1 MGQEDREGFLLLLAM
16 DFTLSDEQ
24 KLFQETARRFAR
36 QELPGLARELE
47 ERDAS
52 VGDDWMRRYAE
63 MGFFGINLPQAYGG
77 QGMGHLEAVLVL
89 EEFAKVSSAVAMP
102 IFEANFG
109 PMAVL
114 VHFAPEELKRRVLPQ
129 VCAGKLMVA
138 VSMSEPDAGTALT
151 DLKTRAEVHGDRVV
165 VNGTKRWCS
174 GAGHTQGYLVYCRM
188 SEAPG
193 AAGIGAVYVEKGTPG
208 FSFGKR
214 EELMGFRGIM
224 TADMFFDNVEVPAG
238 NIVVPAGSFGKLMS
252 AFNLE
257 RCGNT
262 TMSLGVAAGALDYLL
277 GYVQE
282 RRQFGKPVV
291 DFQAVQL
298 KLADMALEVDAARLL
313 LYRAVCNARQGLP
326 SVLESSMAKCFAN
339 EMAREVAGSAM
350 QLMGGYGYSKQFDIE
365 RRLRDAWGW
374 GIAGG
379 TIDVQKVNIAAALVG
394 RRFDQRR

>member
-1 MGQEDREGFLLLLAM
+1 MN
-16 DFTLSDEQ
+16 FTLSEDQ
-24 KLFQETARRFAR
+24 KALQDAARRFAQ
-36 QELPGLARELE
+36 QELPVLARELE
-47 ERDAS
+47 ADDRSVDAR
-52 VGDDWMRRYAE
+52 WMKTYAE
-63 MGFFGINLPQAYGG
+63 MGFFGINVPEEYGG

-89 EEFAKVSSAVAMP
+89 EELAKISSAVAMP
-102 IFEANFG
+102 VFEGNFG

-114 VHFAPEELKRRVLPQ
+114 VHFAPEALKRRLLPQ
-129 VCAGKLMVA
+129 VCAGKLLIA

-151 DLKTRAEVHGDRVV
+151 DLKTRARLQDDKVV
-165 VNGTKRWCS
+165 IDGTKRWCS
-174 GAGHTQGYLVYCRM
+174 GAGHAQGYLVYCRL

-214 EELMGFRGIM
+214 EELMGFRGIE
-224 TADMFFDNVEVPAG
+224 TADMFFDNVELPASH
-238 NIVVPAGSFGKLMS
+238 VVLPAGSFAKLMA

-262 TMSLGVAAGALDYLL
+262 TMSLGVASGALDYAL

-282 RRQFGKPVV
+282 RRQFGKPIVE
-291 DFQAVQL
+291 FQAVQL
-298 KLADMALEVDAARLL
+298 KLAEMALKVEASRLL
-313 LYRAVCNARQGLP
+313 LYRAVANAGQGLP
-326 SVLESSMAKCFAN
+326 TVLESSMAKCFAN
-339 EMAREVAGSAM
+339 EIVREVAGAAM

>member
-1 MGQEDREGFLLLLAM
+1 MN
-16 DFTLSDEQ
+16 FTLSEDQ
-24 KLFQETARRFAR
+24 KALQDAARRFAQ
-36 QELPGLARELE
+36 QELPVLARELE
-47 ERDAS
+47 ADDRSVDAR
-52 VGDDWMRRYAE
+52 WMKTYAE
-63 MGFFGINLPQAYGG
+63 MGFFGINVPEEYGG

-89 EEFAKVSSAVAMP
+89 EELAKISSAVAMP
-102 IFEANFG
+102 VFEGNFG

-114 VHFAPEELKRRVLPQ
+114 VHFAPEALKRRLLPQ
-129 VCAGKLMVA
+129 VCAGKLLIA

-151 DLKTRAEVHGDRVV
+151 DLKTRARLQDDKVV
-165 VNGTKRWCS
+165 INGTKRWCS
-174 GAGHTQGYLVYCRM
+174 GAGHAQGYLVYCRL

-214 EELMGFRGIM
+214 EELMGFRGIE
-224 TADMFFDNVEVPAG
+224 TADMFFDNVELPADH
-238 NIVVPAGSFGKLMS
+238 VVLPAGSFGKLMA

-262 TMSLGVAAGALDYLL
+262 TMSLGVASGALEHAL

-282 RRQFGKPVV
+282 RRQFGKPIVE
-291 DFQAVQL
+291 FQAVQL
-298 KLADMALEVDAARLL
+298 KLAEMALKVEASRLL
-313 LYRAVCNARQGLP
+313 LYRAVANAGQGLP
-326 SVLESSMAKCFAN
+326 TVLESSMAKCFAN
-339 EMAREVAGSAM
+339 EIVREVAGSAM
-350 QLMGGYGYSKQFDIE
+350 QLMGGYGYSKQFDME

-379 TIDVQKVNIAAALVG
+379 TIDVQKVNIASALVG

>member
-1 MGQEDREGFLLLLAM
+1 M
-16 DFTLSDEQ
+16 DFALNEDQ
-24 KLFQETARRFAR
+24 RMLQETARRFAQ
-36 QELPGLARELE
+36 QELPQVARELE
-47 ERDAS
+47 ERDES

-63 MGFFGINLPQAYGG
+63 MGFFGINVPVEYGG

-89 EEFAKVSSAVAMP
+89 EEFAKLSSAVAMP
-102 IFEANFG
+102 VFEANFG

-129 VCAGKLMVA
+129 VCTGKLIVA

-151 DLKTRAEVHGDRVV
+151 DLRTRAEVRGDHVTID
-165 VNGTKRWCS
+165 GTKRWCS
-174 GAGHTQGYLVYCRM
+174 GAGHAQGYLVYCRM
-188 SEAPG
+188 SDAPG

-214 EELMGFRGIM
+214 EEMMGFRGIM
-224 TADMFFDNVEVPAG
+224 TADMFFDGVEVPAS
-238 NIVVPAGSFGKLMS
+238 NIVLPAGGFGKLMA

-262 TMSLGVAAGALDYLL
+262 TMSLGVAAGALEYAI

-282 RRQFGKPVV
+282 RHQFGKPIV
-291 DFQAVQL
+291 DFQAVQI
-298 KLADMALEVDAARLL
+298 KLAEMALRVDAARLL
-313 LYRAVCNARQGLP
+313 LYRAVSNAVQGLP

-339 EMAREVAGSAM
+339 EMVREVAGAAM
-350 QLMGGYGYSKQFDIE
+350 QLMGGYGYSKQFDME

-379 TIDVQKVNIAAALVG
+379 TIDVQKVNIAAALIG

>member
-1 MGQEDREGFLLLLAM
+1 M
-16 DFTLSDEQ
+16 DFALNEDQ
-24 KLFQETARRFAR
+24 RMLQETARRFAQ
-36 QELPGLARELE
+36 QELPEVARELE
-47 ERDAS
+47 QRDES

-63 MGFFGINLPQAYGG
+63 MGFFGINVPVEYGG

-89 EEFAKVSSAVAMP
+89 EEFAKLSSAVAMP
-102 IFEANFG
+102 VFEANFG

-129 VCAGKLMVA
+129 VCAGKLIVA

-151 DLKTRAEVHGDRVV
+151 DLRTRAEVRGDHVTID
-165 VNGTKRWCS
+165 GTKRWCS
-174 GAGHTQGYLVYCRM
+174 GAGHAQGYLVYCRM
-188 SEAPG
+188 SDAPG

-214 EELMGFRGIM
+214 EEMMGFRGIM
-224 TADMFFDNVEVPAG
+224 TADMFFDGVEVPAS
-238 NIVVPAGSFGKLMS
+238 NIVLPAGGFGKLMA

-262 TMSLGVAAGALDYLL
+262 TMSLGVAAGALEYAI

-282 RRQFGKPVV
+282 RHQFGKPIV
-291 DFQAVQL
+291 DFQAVQI
-298 KLADMALEVDAARLL
+298 KLAEMALKVDAARLL
-313 LYRAVCNARQGLP
+313 LYRAVSNAVQGLP

-339 EMAREVAGSAM
+339 EIVREVAGAAM
-350 QLMGGYGYSKQFDIE
+350 QLMGGYGYSKQFDME
-365 RRLRDAWGW
+365 RRLRDSWGW

-379 TIDVQKVNIAAALVG
+379 TIDVQKVNIAAALIG

>member
-1 MGQEDREGFLLLLAM
+1 M
-16 DFTLSDEQ
+16 DFALTAEQ
-24 KLFQETARRFAR
+24 KLLQETARRFCA
-36 QELPGLARELE
+36 QELPALARELE
-47 ERDAS
+47 ENDRPVDER
-52 VGDDWMRRYAE
+52 WMERYAE
-63 MGFFGINLPQAYGG
+63 MGFLGINLPEAYGG

-89 EEFAKVSSAVAMP
+89 EELAKVSSAVAMP
-102 IFEANFG
+102 VFEANFG

-114 VHFAPEELKRRVLPQ
+114 AYFAPEALKRRLLPEI
-129 VCAGKLMVA
+129 CKGKLMVA

-151 DLKTRAEVHGDRVV
+151 DLKTRARVHDDKIII
-165 VNGTKRWCS
+165 NGMKRWCS
-174 GAGHTQGYLVYCRM
+174 GAGHAQGYLVYCRM

-193 AAGIGAVYVEKGTPG
+193 AAGIGAVYLEKGAPG

-214 EELMGFRGIM
+214 EPLMGFRGIE
-224 TADMFFDNVEVPAG
+224 TADMYFDNVKIPIDNLVLPS
-238 NIVVPAGSFGKLMS
+238 GSFGKLMS

-262 TMSLGVAAGALDYLL
+262 TMSLGIAAGALDHAL

-282 RRQFGKPVV
+282 RRQFGKPIV

-298 KLADMALEVDAARLL
+298 KLAEMALKVEASRLL
-313 LYRAVCNARQGLP
+313 LHRAVSNAGQGLP

-339 EMAREVAGSAM
+339 EMVREVAGAAL
-350 QLMGGYGYSKQFDIE
+350 QLMGGYGYSKQFDME

-379 TIDVQKVNIAAALVG
+379 TIDVQKVNIAAALAG

>member
-1 MGQEDREGFLLLLAM
+1 
-16 DFTLSDEQ
+16 
-24 KLFQETARRFAR
+24 
-36 QELPGLARELE
+36 
-47 ERDAS
+47 
-52 VGDDWMRRYAE
+52 
-63 MGFFGINLPQAYGG
+63 
-77 QGMGHLEAVLVL
+77 VL
-89 EEFAKVSSAVAMP
+89 
-102 IFEANFG
+102 
-109 PMAVL
+109 
-114 VHFAPEELKRRVLPQ
+114 
-129 VCAGKLMVA
+129 
-138 VSMSEPDAGTALT
+138 
-151 DLKTRAEVHGDRVV
+151 
-165 VNGTKRWCS
+165 NGTKRWCS
-174 GAGHTQGYLVYCRM
+174 GAGHAQGYLVYCRM

-193 AAGIGAVYVEKGTPG
+193 AAGIGAVYVEKGTKG

-224 TADMFFDNVEVPAG
+224 TADMFFDNLELPAG
-238 NIVVPAGSFGKLMS
+238 DIVLPAGSFGKLMS

-262 TMSLGVAAGALDYLL
+262 TMSLGIAAGALDYVL

-282 RRQFGKPVV
+282 RRQFGKPLV

-298 KLADMALEVDAARLL
+298 KLADMALKIDAARLL
-313 LYRAVCNARQGLP
+313 LYRAVSNAQRGLP

-339 EMAREVAGSAM
+339 EMVREVAGAAM

-379 TIDVQKVNIAAALVG
+379 TIDVQKLNIAAALAG